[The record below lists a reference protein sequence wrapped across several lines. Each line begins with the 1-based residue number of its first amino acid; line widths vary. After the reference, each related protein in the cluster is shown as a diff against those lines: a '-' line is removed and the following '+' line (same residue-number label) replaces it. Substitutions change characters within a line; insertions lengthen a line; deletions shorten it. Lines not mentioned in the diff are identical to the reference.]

1 MFKIKQ
7 KKNKKVL
14 KQAEHISNIGA
25 SLQKEG
31 KLDEAITY
39 YEKAIQLNP
48 TYAGTYNDL
57 GNLFQDKGN
66 IDEAIACYQ
75 KALHL
80 NPNFTGAH
88 YNLGD
93 SFQDKGQLDEAIK
106 CYQRAIELDPRF
118 ADAYNNLA
126 IALKD
131 KGQIDEAIICCKK
144 AIALNPNLVNA
155 IYNLGNALQD
165 KGQLDE
171 AIEYYQKALQHDSNH
186 IGAYT
191 NLGHVSQS
199 RGQLDKA
206 EMYFRRAMEIKP
218 DDLIPHQALLMLM
231 NYNPNHNAQAIFSEH
246 LRFAKQHAQLLRS
259 AIQHSKD
266 CSLAR
271 RLRIGYVSP
280 DFRKHSVAYFMEPV
294 LSAHNKDSFEIFC
307 YSDVKV
313 TDEVTKRIQG
323 YVDHWR
329 NIVGMSDEKVAEVIR
344 EDAIDILVDL
354 AGHTASNRMT
364 LFARKPSPIQVSWIG
379 YPATTGLSTIDY
391 KIVDNYTDPA
401 GVTKQFYTEQLIR
414 MPESFLCYLPDSE
427 SPEVGNLPLFET
439 EHITFGSFNNFPK
452 MTAKVISL
460 WTQILKAVPSSHL
473 VLKAKSLSDRT
484 TRQYVTDMF
493 AREGIEGYRIKLFS
507 WLPSTKEH
515 MNLYNQVDIALD
527 TFPYNGTTTT
537 CEALWMGVPVITLAG
552 NSHASRIGESLLS
565 TVGLKELVAHT
576 CEEYIETAVTLAKD
590 VQRLQ
595 YLRENLRNTIAKASL
610 TDARRFIVQL
620 ENCYR
625 NMWKTWCKSV

>member
-1 MFKIKQ
+1 MFKLKP
-7 KKNKKVL
+7 KKNKKIL
-14 KQAEHISNIGA
+14 AQAKQILNIGA
-25 SLQKEG
+25 SLQRKG

-57 GNLFQDKGN
+57 GNLFHDKRN

-75 KALHL
+75 KALNL
-80 NPNFTGAH
+80 NPNFTAAH

-118 ADAYNNLA
+118 AYAYNNLA

-131 KGQIDEAIICCKK
+131 KGQIDEAIICYKK

-155 IYNLGNALQD
+155 IYGLANALQD

-186 IGAYT
+186 IRAYT
-191 NLGHVSQS
+191 NLGHVFQS

-206 EMYFRRAMEIKP
+206 ETYYRRAMEIKP

-259 AIQHSKD
+259 ATQHSND
-266 CSLAR
+266 CSPAR

-280 DFRKHSVAYFMEPV
+280 DFRKHSVAYFVEPV
-294 LSAHNKDSFEIFC
+294 IASHNREHFEVFC
-307 YSDVKV
+307 YSNSLVI
-313 TDEVTKRIQG
+313 DEVTRRIQE
-323 YVDHWR
+323 YSDQWKT
-329 NIVGMSDEKVAEVIR
+329 IVGMSDDNAATLIR
-344 EDAIDILVDL
+344 NDKIDILIDL
-354 AGHTASNRMT
+354 AGHTANNRI
-364 LFARKPSPIQVSWIG
+364 LVFARKPSPIQVSWIG

-401 GVTKQFYTEQLIR
+401 GVTEQFYTEQLIR

-427 SPEVGNLPLFET
+427 SPEVGNLPLLET

-460 WTQILKAVPSSHL
+460 WTQILKAVPGSYI
-473 VLKAKSLSDRT
+473 VLKAKSFFDRM

-552 NSHASRIGESLLS
+552 NSHASRVGESLLS

-595 YLRENLRNTIAKASL
+595 YLRENLRNTIAKAPL
-610 TDARRFIVQL
+610 TDARRFTVQL
-620 ENCYR
+620 ENCYHS
-625 NMWKTWCKSV
+625 MFEAWCQSV